1 VEAHPLTVEKAF
13 IIGRIELL
21 IGQFG
26 ENFDPEFIFKEILK
40 LIDEHKIAEHKEIM
54 IYFYELL
61 ATGGFT
67 GGFIEYADEL
77 AKKYNLQITKD

>member
-1 VEAHPLTVEKAF
+1 MEAHPLPVEKAF
-13 IIGRIELL
+13 IIGKIEYL
-21 IGQFG
+21 IEQFG
-26 ENFDPEFIFKEILK
+26 DDPEFIFKEILK

-61 ATGGFT
+61 AIE
-67 GGFIEYADEL
+67 GFIEYADEL

>member
-1 VEAHPLTVEKAF
+1 MEAHPLPAEKAF
-13 IIGRIELL
+13 IVGNIEYL
-21 IGQFG
+21 FG
-26 ENFDPEFIFKEILK
+26 ENPDPEFIFKEILK

-54 IYFYELL
+54 IYFYELI
-61 ATGGFT
+61 AT

>member
-1 VEAHPLTVEKAF
+1 VEAHPFPVEKAL
-13 IIGRIELL
+13 IIGQIEYL

-26 ENFDPEFIFKEILK
+26 ENPDPEFIFNEILK

-54 IYFYELL
+54 IYFYDLL
-61 ATGGFT
+61 AT

-77 AKKYNLQITKD
+77 VKKYNLQITKD

>member
-1 VEAHPLTVEKAF
+1 VEAHPLPVEKAF
-13 IIGRIELL
+13 IIGKIEYL

-26 ENFDPEFIFKEILK
+26 ENPDPEFIFKEILK

-61 ATGGFT
+61 ATGGF
-67 GGFIEYADEL
+67 IEYADEL

>member
-1 VEAHPLTVEKAF
+1 VEAYPLPAEKAF
-13 IIGRIELL
+13 IIGKIEYL
-21 IGQFG
+21 IEQFG
-26 ENFDPEFIFKEILK
+26 DDPEFIFKGILK

-61 ATGGFT
+61 ATGGF
-67 GGFIEYADEL
+67 IEYADEL

>member
-1 VEAHPLTVEKAF
+1 VEAHPLPAEKAF
-13 IIGRIELL
+13 IVGNIEYL

-26 ENFDPEFIFKEILK
+26 ENPDPEFIFKEILK

-54 IYFYELL
+54 IYFYELI
-61 ATGGFT
+61 AT

-77 AKKYNLQITKD
+77 AKKYNLKITKD

>member
-40 LIDEHKIAEHKEIM
+40 LIDEHKIAEHKEVM

-61 ATGGFT
+61 AT

-77 AKKYNLQITKD
+77 AKKYNLQIARD

>member
-1 VEAHPLTVEKAF
+1 MEARPLPTEKAF
-13 IIGRIELL
+13 IIGKIEYL
-21 IGQFG
+21 IEQFG
-26 ENFDPEFIFKEILK
+26 DDPKFIFKEILK

-61 ATGGFT
+61 AIE
-67 GGFIEYADEL
+67 GFIEYADEL